1 MKKDAIKI
9 MQSGI
14 NAADPLLA
22 IKKKLTLKEN
32 NLRIGD
38 SLNLNLS
45 DYENIYL
52 IGAGK
57 ASVRMA
63 LAIEEILGN
72 KLKTGRIITKYGH
85 SSNLKKTEVTEAG
98 HPVPDNN
105 GVIGAKKIVS
115 LARAATERDLI
126 INLISGGGS
135 ALFLLP
141 VDELTLEDVQQTTAT
156 LLRCGSDI
164 GEMNIIRKHLSRVTG
179 GRLAKLVFPA
189 ALVTLILS
197 DVIGDPLN
205 LIASGPTIPDN
216 STFADA
222 LKIIKKYY
230 LLNKLPPAVITH
242 IRKGV
247 DNPEMETPSDGD
259 PAFKKCI
266 NIVVGNN
273 LTALKGCQKEA
284 KSLGYNTLILSS
296 LISGNTGE
304 VAIMHAAIGREIANS
319 NLPIKKPACVISG
332 GETTVVIRGDGI
344 GGRNQEFALTSAIE
358 IEGTDNILILS
369 AGTDGTDG
377 PTDAN
382 GAWVTG
388 KTLSSGKKLGL
399 DATQF
404 LRDNNSYNYF
414 KKIGNL
420 IITGPTGTNVGD
432 MHLIMVK

>member
-1 MKKDAIKI
+1 MKEDAIKI

-14 NAADPLLA
+14 NAADPFLA
-22 IKKKLTLKEN
+22 IKKKLTLEEN

-63 LAIEEILGN
+63 LAIEEILGD
-72 KLKTGRIITKYGH
+72 KLKTGYVTTKYGH
-85 SSNLKKTEVTEAG
+85 SSNLKKTEITEAG
-98 HPVPDNN
+98 HPLPDNN

-115 LARAATERDLI
+115 LARAATERDLVI
-126 INLISGGGS
+126 SLISGGGS

-141 VDELTLEDVQQTTAT
+141 VDGLTLEDVQQTTAI
-156 LLRCGSDI
+156 LLKCGSDI
-164 GEMNIIRKHLSRVTG
+164 GEMNIIRKHLSGVAG
-179 GRLAKLVFPA
+179 GRLAKIAFPA
-189 ALVTLILS
+189 VLVTLILS

-205 LIASGPTIPDN
+205 LIASGPTVPDD
-216 STFADA
+216 STFTDA
-222 LKIIKKYY
+222 LKIIEKYY
-230 LLNKLPPAVITH
+230 LLNKLPPAVIEH

-247 DNPEMETPSDGD
+247 DNPKMEAPSEED
-259 PAFKKCI
+259 PVFKKCI
-266 NIVVGNN
+266 NIIVGNN
-273 LTALKGCQKEA
+273 LTALKGCQEEA

-296 LISGNTGE
+296 LISGDTRE
-304 VAIMHAAIGREIANS
+304 VAMMHVAIAREIANS

-344 GGRNQEFALTSAIE
+344 GGRNQEFALASAIE
-358 IEGTDNILILS
+358 IKDTDNILILS

-388 KTLSSGKKLGL
+388 KTFSSGKKLGL
-399 DATQF
+399 DTIQF

-414 KKIGNL
+414 KKTGNL

-432 MHLIMVK
+432 IHLVMVK